1 MEIYI
6 SIVEKYTSIW
16 KSQSPYG
23 KSLIHMETAESIWK
37 KAKSIWKKAK
47 SIWKKAKSIVG
58 FKAGKLSESQLYTQ
72 DLRVTARG

>member
-47 SIWKKAKSIVG
+47 SIVG